1 MRVHLRRL
9 RSNFCAVRAA
19 LLAVFA
25 ALLLAAFGHPLA
37 SADPT
42 PLPPPRP
49 VYPPNRPMPAD
60 PPRTDNIG
68 GARVA
73 SSAPQGEG
81 NGTGP
86 ALAAARERGEVTVP
100 VWAYDGIHLSSSWPM
115 HNIVWHLP
123 GEMTLAPAAWTGD
136 GGAVYASPD
145 VDYLVRPYAGSG
157 ADIVITRKTVFS
169 SSTIPFG
176 LRLPEGSHLR
186 QGVNAVLVES
196 DASPGHPASTI
207 ATVSIP
213 TATDANGVPLQV
225 TPRLGP
231 GFPQGQQNVIAD
243 LGPANP
249 LAFPVTIT
257 IAYRPGEL
265 PTTGALNPDWQGMP
279 EGASPPKIVPNPG
292 DYVSDP
298 EGRYRPASV
307 DPVLY
312 RQQQQQQDKDRD
324 QCTQN
329 PDIAPN
335 RRTLSAAEDAVYQA
349 LRGDTPDKALRDRVI
364 ERFGPQPDGW
374 EADHVVPV
382 RRIVQIPGFLRLSPK
397 DQLEVVN
404 LDENVFPNTKR
415 YNASRRDK
423 LPSEWPGVKSAG
435 DQMSPEEMQQWCKQE
450 KVATQRIL
458 EEIAKRRVDSKTT
471 PSTGTKPETGNI
483 PGRQHLPQPTAPA
496 TAPPQAPTNVPTN
509 APTQMPTE
517 HPSAPSTPP
526 VLPAPQ
532 ITRPS
537 PPPFFPDELPVRPP
551 SPAEEP
557 ILVLAGLVTGVV
569 VVGVMAIG
577 GLLGATN

>member
-1 MRVHLRRL
+1 MTIDSPTRYSAADRPSQARTRL
-9 RSNFCAVRAA
+9 GHY
-19 LLAVFA
+19 LAVA
-25 ALLLAAFGHPLA
+25 AMLVLALIAQLINPYPTNTVWPSGGVPVA
-37 SADPT
+37 VADPWPGPGPGPGPGGGSGPPGGGT
-42 PLPPPRP
+42 EFVPPNMPAQMPDYSGNNSLPPLDQSNSVNIYNQSPNP
-49 VYPPNRPMPAD
+49 AQQAPAQQAPIQQGGPPQHGEQ
-60 PPRTDNIG
+60 PP
-68 GARVA
+68 
-73 SSAPQGEG
+73 
-81 NGTGP
+81 
-86 ALAAARERGEVTVP
+86 
-100 VWAYDGIHLSSSWPM
+100 AYD
-115 HNIVWHLP
+115 NAP
-123 GEMTLAPAAWTGD
+123 GQ
-136 GGAVYASPD
+136 
-145 VDYLVRPYAGSG
+145 
-157 ADIVITRKTVFS
+157 I
-169 SSTIPFG
+169 
-176 LRLPEGSHLR
+176 
-186 QGVNAVLVES
+186 Q
-196 DASPGHPASTI
+196 
-207 ATVSIP
+207 
-213 TATDANGVPLQV
+213 QQ
-225 TPRLGP
+225 
-231 GFPQGQQNVIAD
+231 PQ
-243 LGPANP
+243 P
-249 LAFPVTIT
+249 
-257 IAYRPGEL
+257 
-265 PTTGALNPDWQGMP
+265 NPDQQQQ
-279 EGASPPKIVPNPG
+279 
-292 DYVSDP
+292 
-298 EGRYRPASV
+298 
-307 DPVLY
+307 PV
-312 RQQQQQQDKDRD
+312 QQQQQEQQPQQQQQQENQQQEQQQQQDKDRD

-335 RRTLSAAEDAVYQA
+335 RRILTDAEDAVYQA

-397 DQLEVVN
+397 DQLAVVN